1 MEMRSAGRRGNLDSI
16 GVMAVAGTARQTTG
30 SGGLVGGTVAPGAA
44 AGRCSGR
51 PLGRVRAVRAAL
63 PLDDALLGVVGS
75 LRTAAVRIR
84 AGRAGRAGVGIR
96 IAVLL
101 LGRPHPGFRIVA
113 DHVVARRLRIRG
125 RSRSTIW
132 RRTGSPLENGAA
144 SPSTSLG
151 SIFTPST

>member
-1 MEMRSAGRRGNLDSI
+1 MEMCDRRGGRGGGILDPV
-16 GVMAVAGTARQTTG
+16 GVMAVRGAAGQTTG
-30 SGGLVGGTVAPGAA
+30 SGGLVGRAIAPGTA

-63 PLDDALLGVVGS
+63 SLDDAFLGIAAPLG
-75 LRTAAVRIR
+75 TAAVRAVRIR
-84 AGRAGRAGVGIR
+84 AGRAGRVGVR

-125 RSRSTIW
+125 
-132 RRTGSPLENGAA
+132 
-144 SPSTSLG
+144 
-151 SIFTPST
+151 